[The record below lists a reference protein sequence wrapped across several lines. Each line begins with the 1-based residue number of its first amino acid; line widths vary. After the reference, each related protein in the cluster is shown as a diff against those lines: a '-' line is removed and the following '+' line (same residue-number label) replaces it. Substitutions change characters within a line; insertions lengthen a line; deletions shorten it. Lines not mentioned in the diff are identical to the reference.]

1 MEILFATHNKAK
13 LKLYKYDLEK
23 LGYTVTCLDDLGI
36 SDDIEETGNSA
47 TENAIAKATGYS
59 KISNCITI
67 SVDDSLQLDGVPDA
81 IQPGT
86 HVRRINKE
94 YSASDMELL
103 EYYTDIVNKYGKDGS
118 LTGRWN
124 KCLAIA
130 YPNGD
135 VKYINYSSEK
145 IFVNKI
151 YEKIN
156 EGYPLDSI
164 SITPKYNKYTAELSD
179 EEKFNIKQEQSQ
191 ELIDFLK
198 NNL

>member
-1 MEILFATHNKAK
+1 MEVLFATHNKAK

-23 LGYTVTCLDDLGI
+23 LGYTVNCLSDFGI
-36 SDDIEETGNSA
+36 DKDIEELGNSA
-47 TENAIAKATGYS
+47 TENAITKATEYC

-67 SVDDSLQLDGVPDA
+67 SVDDSLELDGVPDI

-86 HVRRINKE
+86 HVRRINKKD
-94 YSASDMELL
+94 SATDMELL
-103 EYYTDIVNKYGKDGS
+103 EYYTNIVNKYGKNGS

-130 YPNGD
+130 YPNGE
-135 VKYINYSSEK
+135 VKHINYNSEK

-164 SITPKYNKYTAELSD
+164 SITPKYNKYTAELTD

-191 ELIDFLK
+191 ELINFLK